1 MIGLHLL
8 HAVLR
13 HHWHSHLLIRLPAVP
28 WGIDREMD
36 SGQKDFGQGAGPV
49 RDAVAR
55 EMHLQRRIGLL
66 YHILSFLGHAGT
78 MRQTLPHSIYIIVA
92 HILAVAS
99 CGMVWL
105 DARTSK
111 TVCPEIF
118 IPFKKVRMLEWWCYW
133 DDVSKDHK
141 ERSPTLRTLL
151 SSQKGQFMLDY
162 VDYVRMFLFLLMLDF
177 IGFHALGADSGHDQK
192 TESAA
197 HDLRGGSGSQRW
209 RECSDR
215 SQAFREALGKP

>member
-55 EMHLQRRIGLL
+55 EMHLQRRIGLSYL
-66 YHILSFLGHAGT
+66 IIAGT
-78 MRQTLPHSIYIIVA
+78 CWNNEADSTAIDIIVA

-99 CGMVWL
+99 G
-105 DARTSK
+105 
-111 TVCPEIF
+111 
-118 IPFKKVRMLEWWCYW
+118 
-133 DDVSKDHK
+133 
-141 ERSPTLRTLL
+141 
-151 SSQKGQFMLDY
+151 
-162 VDYVRMFLFLLMLDF
+162 
-177 IGFHALGADSGHDQK
+177 
-192 TESAA
+192 
-197 HDLRGGSGSQRW
+197 
-209 RECSDR
+209 
-215 SQAFREALGKP
+215 